1 MSSKGRASPRAEA
14 KPAIA
19 RNARPQGS
27 KTLRLHYL
35 AAGPTRPRG

>member
-1 MSSKGRASPRAEA
+1 MSPQDRASPRAEA
-14 KPAIA
+14 STAIA

-35 AAGPTRPRG
+35 AAGPTRPHG